1 MLLMTMQVAS
11 TGVSCLTRVLTSVSF
26 ENKDG
31 YSSRVMIKISDK
43 MSAIMMEVIKATTN
57 ENFAFLGWAAPNSFD
72 TLTLQQIN
80 VLINFR
86 TNFPHIVMYVLILIS
101 SFDSTCL
108 LSCNWPD
115 CYIDA
120 KWYHNGPS
128 QYIHAAR
135 SIIFQKTK

>member
-57 ENFAFLGWAAPNSFD
+57 ENFAFLG
-72 TLTLQQIN
+72 
-80 VLINFR
+80 
-86 TNFPHIVMYVLILIS
+86 
-101 SFDSTCL
+101 
-108 LSCNWPD
+108 
-115 CYIDA
+115 
-120 KWYHNGPS
+120 
-128 QYIHAAR
+128 
-135 SIIFQKTK
+135 